1 MIKNI
6 KNKSLLN
13 LNASI
18 SISDILEKNSKN
30 FEKKIFLI
38 DHTSKKIKNIT
49 YFEFNN
55 YVNYCCGYFKNLGLI
70 KRDIISLIL
79 DNSVA
84 YLILYFASIRYGTIL
99 NPLPPTLGK
108 SIIEEKLADVNPKII
123 FTNLNHEL
131 KKNKRKIHNIDTDD
145 IEKFI
150 RLITKKSS
158 KKITKYK
165 AKKKDTALLYYS
177 SGTTGKSK
185 IIEYSNLAILEN
197 QKALINSKLVC
208 KNNIHL
214 SFLPLYHTASLRY
227 SIKFNLCVGGTV
239 VLFKN
244 FWSLKDDI
252 WKIINKYKINYFQA
266 VPTILNVIVN
276 SNFKKYKKPKS
287 IDYIGSG
294 SSILPGKL
302 LKNFQSK
309 FNIKI
314 SNLYGLSEI
323 GCSHFDNPFLKKKKL
338 GTIGKILPGFKYK
351 IFINKD
357 LSTNTK
363 KIGEFGVKSQT

>member
-165 AKKKDTALLYYS
+165 AKKRILLYY
-177 SGTTGKSK
+177 
-185 IIEYSNLAILEN
+185 IIHQEQLEN
-197 QKALINSKLVC
+197 QKLL
-208 KNNIHL
+208 
-214 SFLPLYHTASLRY
+214 
-227 SIKFNLCVGGTV
+227 
-239 VLFKN
+239 
-244 FWSLKDDI
+244 
-252 WKIINKYKINYFQA
+252 
-266 VPTILNVIVN
+266 
-276 SNFKKYKKPKS
+276 
-287 IDYIGSG
+287 
-294 SSILPGKL
+294 SIL
-302 LKNFQSK
+302 
-309 FNIKI
+309 
-314 SNLYGLSEI
+314 
-323 GCSHFDNPFLKKKKL
+323 
-338 GTIGKILPGFKYK
+338 ILPY
-351 IFINKD
+351 
-357 LSTNTK
+357 
-363 KIGEFGVKSQT
+363 